1 MKSDTPKETPA
12 ERGLIKQME
21 RLSGIINDTVMMMD
35 NQLRM
40 ETDLKVQ
47 ERMSNMLT
55 VYKFSMLFE
64 CCLRLGVRVCPDVLY
79 SQMKAASVAVEAM
92 VADREK
98 KQELAEKGS
107 EDVST
112 DVANPA

>member
-1 MKSDTPKETPA
+1 MKSEPKETPA

-21 RLSGIINDTVMMMD
+21 KLNQIINDTVMMMD

-40 ETDLKVQ
+40 EEDRKVQ

-79 SQMKAASVAVEAM
+79 SQMQAAAVAVEAM
-92 VADREK
+92 IPDLKK
-98 KQELAEKGS
+98 KQELAERA
-107 EDVST
+107 EQNVSA